1 MKRNAIIVHGG
12 APTAVINASLYGA
25 LKELKKD
32 AGIDKIYGAAGG
44 MKGILGRRFI
54 ELNRLT
60 QAEIEKLPKSP
71 GSAIGTSRDHLEDED
86 YRAIAG
92 ILGSENIRHVL
103 VTGGNGSMDA
113 AGKIERAAGGRE
125 FFIIGIPKTMDND
138 IAVTDHAPGFG
149 SAARYIA
156 TVIREVALDV
166 ESLPIHVCVVE
177 TMGRNAGWIAASSA
191 LSGKGPD
198 IICLPE
204 VPFDETRFLDTVQS
218 LCRKKGGI
226 VVAASEALKN
236 TAGNPIVEPVFTVGR
251 SVYYGDVGPH
261 LAGLIIKRLNIKAR
275 SEKPGIMGRA
285 SVLCRSET
293 DAREAALAG
302 KEAARASLEGKT
314 GFMIGFER
322 QPGPE
327 YRCNTIPIPFEE
339 VMLHE
344 RVLPPEFI
352 DRDKMAVTGKFTD
365 WCRPLIGPP
374 LPDFIGPGDLRCYQV
389 SGYRGKIIEV
399 KHETVI

>member
-12 APTAVINASLYGA
+12 APTAVLNASLYGA
-25 LKELKKD
+25 LKELKRD
-32 AGIDKIYGAAGG
+32 SGIDKIYGAAGG
-44 MKGILGRRFI
+44 MRGILRRRFI

-60 QAEIEKLPKSP
+60 QAEIEKLPNSP

-103 VTGGNGSMDA
+103 VTGGNGSMDT
-113 AGKIERAAGGRE
+113 AGKIERAAGSRE

-138 IAVTDHAPGFG
+138 IAVTDHTPGFG

-156 TVIREVALDV
+156 AITREVALDV
-166 ESLPIHVCVVE
+166 ESLPIHVSVIE
-177 TMGRNAGWIAASSA
+177 TMGRNAGWITASSA

-218 LCRKKGGI
+218 LWRKKGGL
-226 VVAASEALKN
+226 VVAAGEGLKN
-236 TAGNPIVEPVFTVGR
+236 ASGPIVEPAFSTGR
-251 SVYYGDVGPH
+251 SVYYGDVGAS
-261 LAGLIIKRLNIKAR
+261 LASLIIKRLNIKAR
-275 SEKPGIMGRA
+275 SEKPGIIGRA
-285 SVLCRSET
+285 SVLYRSET
-293 DAREAALAG
+293 DVQEAVLAG
-302 KEAARASLEGKT
+302 EEAARASLGGKT

-327 YRCNTIPIPFEE
+327 YHCNTILIPFDEA
-339 VMLHE
+339 MLHE
-344 RVLPPEFI
+344 KVLPSEFI
-352 DRDKMAVTGKFTD
+352 DLDKMAVTQKFTG

-374 LPDFIGPGDLRCYQV
+374 LPDFAGPGDLQCY
-389 SGYRGKIIEV
+389 EV
-399 KHETVI
+399 EK

>member
-25 LKELKKD
+25 LKELKRD
-32 AGIDKIYGAAGG
+32 SGIDKIYAAAGG
-44 MKGILGRRFI
+44 MKGILRRRFI

-60 QAEIEKLPKSP
+60 QAEIEELPNSP
-71 GSAIGTSRDHLEDED
+71 GSAIGTSRDHLEEED

-125 FFIIGIPKTMDND
+125 FFIIGIPKTIDND

-156 TVIREVALDV
+156 AITREVALDV
-166 ESLPIHVCVVE
+166 ESLPIHVSVIE

-218 LCRKKGGI
+218 LWRKKGGV
-226 VVAASEALKN
+226 VVAASEGLKN
-236 TAGNPIVEPVFTVGR
+236 DSGPIVEPAFSMGR
-251 SVYYGDVGPH
+251 SVYYGDVGAS
-261 LAGLIIKRLNIKAR
+261 LANLIIKRLNIKAR

-285 SVLCRSET
+285 SLLYRSEI
-293 DAREAALAG
+293 DVQEAVLAG
-302 KEAARASLEGKT
+302 EEAARASLEGKT
-314 GFMIGFER
+314 GFMIGFDR
-322 QPGPE
+322 QPGPD
-327 YRCNTIPIPFEE
+327 YRCGAILIPFEA

-344 RVLPPEFI
+344 KVLPPEFI
-352 DRDKMAVTGKFTD
+352 DRDKMTVTRKFTD

-374 LPDFIGPGDLRCYQV
+374 PPDFVGPGDLQCY
-389 SGYRGKIIEV
+389 EV
-399 KHETVI
+399 EK